1 MADPTA
7 KGSKDA
13 MNAAP
18 DRVSMLSIR
27 KDGSADQFEPEF
39 LDEDFGRE
47 ATRHQMVERAVSLVD
62 EAKRPELGLTGDA
75 GGTTVD
81 ADLDPAVADLKK
93 AHEAAAKSAEA
104 HADSLVKSVGT
115 VDEASKAK

>member
-13 MNAAP
+13 APGGAP

-27 KDGSADQFEPEF
+27 KDGSVDQFDPEF
-39 LDEDFGRE
+39 VDDEFGRE
-47 ATRHQMVERAVSLVD
+47 ATRRQLAERAVSLVD
-62 EAKRPELGLTGDA
+62 EQKRPELGLTGVA
-75 GGTTVD
+75 GGTTED
-81 ADLDPAVADLKK
+81 AALDPAVADLKK
-93 AHEAAAKSAEA
+93 AHDAAAKSAEA

-115 VDEASKAK
+115 VDKPEAK